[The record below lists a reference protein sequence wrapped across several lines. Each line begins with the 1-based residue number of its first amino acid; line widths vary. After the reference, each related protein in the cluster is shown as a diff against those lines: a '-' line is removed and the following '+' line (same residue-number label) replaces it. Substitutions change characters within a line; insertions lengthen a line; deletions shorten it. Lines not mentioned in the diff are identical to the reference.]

1 MEGIGLKRKWMAF
14 IMTIIFLIA
23 GLQASPVLASKGDW
37 TLSILEKI
45 SLFRSNQH
53 YGVTKILHSVVSLS
67 EKSEYLLPSAMVES
81 HHPEIQ
87 QLAREITA
95 GLKSD
100 QDKSMA
106 IYLWVTSN
114 IVYDAEG
121 YFKDPEN
128 PRYYSSLETL
138 RTKVALCSGYA
149 HLNAALHRAV
159 GIESKVVYGEG
170 HAWNEVKISGLWQEQ
185 DPTYGAGGLNM
196 EEETFIPQL
205 KVEYFSMADLRKE
218 GVFPW

>member
-1 MEGIGLKRKWMAF
+1 MKRKWMIF
-14 IMTIIFLIA
+14 IVTISFLIG
-23 GLQASPVLASKGDW
+23 GLQASPVLASKGNW
-37 TLSILEKI
+37 TLSLLEKV
-45 SLFRSNQH
+45 SLYRSNQH
-53 YGVTKILHSVVSLS
+53 FGLTNFVQSVISFS
-67 EKSEYLLPSAMVES
+67 DKSEYLLPSALVQNN
-81 HHPEIQ
+81 HPEII

-95 GLKSD
+95 GLKTD
-100 QDKSMA
+100 KEKSMA
-106 IYLWVTSN
+106 IFLWVTSN
-114 IVYDAEG
+114 IEYDAKG

-170 HAWNEVKISGLWQEQ
+170 HAWNEVKISGSWQEQ
-185 DPTYGAGGLNM
+185 DPTYGSGGLNM
-196 EEETFIPQL
+196 VKKTFVPQ
-205 KVEYFSMADLRKE
+205 VNMEYFSSADLQKE